1 MNPGRIQRT
10 LALLQAVERHA
21 STPEQHDALA
31 NSRRVFHFIRERNE
45 AGEFED
51 YLHRFNTGPRSP
63 ALSFATKSEAEA
75 WLRTHPAPPH
85 GALIGV
91 GEALYQVAYSREL
104 AHRKLLP
111 LPSQE
116 DWAQMEES
124 EEEAEEA
131 PRSPSPS
138 HGTQFN
144 VFELFDR
151 TCFHLYELEQRVSS
165 PEEFDASRTAKIA
178 FHFVMD
184 VGEDRGLEEYLEA
197 LAASRRSRPVLGFA
211 TREEADSWLAQQPEP
226 PPPAV
231 IAIGSGPYAVG
242 YNRRRGLR
250 VLLRIP

>member
-1 MNPGRIQRT
+1 MNFERIQPT
-10 LALLQAVERHA
+10 LALLHAVARHA
-21 STPEQHDALA
+21 ATPEQLEALA
-31 NSRRVFHFIRERNE
+31 NSKRVLHFIRERNE

-63 ALSFATKSEAEA
+63 ALSFATKEEAEA

-85 GALIGV
+85 GALIGA

-116 DWAQMEES
+116 DWAQLEES

-131 PRSPSPS
+131 PRSPNSS

-144 VFELFDR
+144 VFDLFDR
-151 TCFHLYELEQRVSS
+151 TCLHLYELEQRVSF
-165 PEEFDASRTAKIA
+165 PEELDAIRTAKIA

-184 VGEDRGLEEYLEA
+184 VGEGHGLEEYLET
-197 LAASRRSRPVLGFA
+197 LDASRSSRPVLSFA
-211 TREEADSWLAQQPEP
+211 TREEADSWLVQQPEP

-231 IAIGSGPYAVG
+231 VAIGSELYAVG

-250 VLLRIP
+250 VLLRLP